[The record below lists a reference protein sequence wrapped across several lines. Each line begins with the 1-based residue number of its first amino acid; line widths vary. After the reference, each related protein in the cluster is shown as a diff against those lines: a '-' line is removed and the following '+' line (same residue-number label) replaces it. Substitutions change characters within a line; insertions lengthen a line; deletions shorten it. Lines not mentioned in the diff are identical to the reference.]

1 VDSDPRDFQVI
12 YDNLKIAPLIR
23 LIYSGASI
31 TMLKLT
37 YTEAGLHLEKLDISL
52 EEFVTNRMLLS
63 LRSGSSIH
71 IESSRAAFL
80 LTADVVDLLL
90 LKSVM
95 SDRIASKLS
104 VDKVDDRY
112 VEVCFSG
119 TWIANDL
126 CAEEGTLVTAL
137 GDRVEFYLYKLWK
150 LSESAL
156 TFANF

>member
-1 VDSDPRDFQVI
+1 
-12 YDNLKIAPLIR
+12 
-23 LIYSGASI
+23 
-31 TMLKLT
+31 MLKLT
-37 YTEAGLHLEKLDISL
+37 YTEAGLHLERLDISL

-63 LRSGSSIH
+63 LRSGLSIH

-95 SDRIASKLS
+95 SDRLSNKLS
-104 VDKVDDRY
+104 VDRVDDRY

-119 TWIANDL
+119 TWISSDL

-137 GDRVEFYLYKLWK
+137 GDRVEFYLHKLWK
-150 LSESAL
+150 ISESSL
-156 TFANF
+156 TYAN

>member
-1 VDSDPRDFQVI
+1 
-12 YDNLKIAPLIR
+12 
-23 LIYSGASI
+23 
-31 TMLKLT
+31 MLKLT

-71 IESSRAAFL
+71 IESSRA
-80 LTADVVDLLL
+80 
-90 LKSVM
+90 
-95 SDRIASKLS
+95 

-137 GDRVEFYLYKLWK
+137 GDRVEFYLHKLWK